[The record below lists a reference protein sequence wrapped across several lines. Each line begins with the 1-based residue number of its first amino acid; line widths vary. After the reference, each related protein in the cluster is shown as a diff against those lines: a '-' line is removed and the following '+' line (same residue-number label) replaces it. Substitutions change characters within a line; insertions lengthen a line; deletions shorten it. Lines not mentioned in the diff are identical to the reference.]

1 MRGDREESDNAKGRD
16 ICKMKNRGSRCAVE
30 IARFLFEDLRFGGL
44 DGRTYLGQ
52 TKSSRSSLRSDEQ
65 QSTEVRKHG

>member
-1 MRGDREESDNAKGRD
+1 MREDREESYNAKGRD

-30 IARFLFEDLRFGGL
+30 IAWFLLEDLCFGGL
-44 DGRTYLGQ
+44 DERTRLGQ
-52 TKSSRSSLRSDEQ
+52 TKSSQSPLRSDKQ